1 MKKSIR
7 INKTK
12 ENFDIIYKQLDNAS
26 GELYNAIDNLARMVD
41 LPKEIIEK
49 YERIDVSLIDSLR
62 YDIGKLIEEINHKEV
77 D

>member
-1 MKKSIR
+1 MKKTIR

-12 ENFDIIYKQLDNAS
+12 ENFEIIYKQLDNAS
-26 GELYNAIDNLARMVD
+26 GELYRAIDNLARMVD

-49 YERIDVSLIDSLR
+49 FERIDVSLIDSLR

>member
-1 MKKSIR
+1 MKKTIR

-12 ENFDIIYKQLDNAS
+12 ENFEIIYKQLDNAS
-26 GELYNAIDNLARMVD
+26 GELYRAIDNLARMVD

-49 YERIDVSLIDSLR
+49 FERIDVSLIDSLR
-62 YDIGKLIEEINHKEV
+62 YDIRKLIEEINHKEV

>member
-1 MKKSIR
+1 MKKTIR

-12 ENFDIIYKQLDNAS
+12 ENFEIIYKQLDNAS
-26 GELYNAIDNLARMVD
+26 GELYNAIDNLARVVD

-49 YERIDVSLIDSLR
+49 YKRIDVSLIDSLR
-62 YDIGKLIEEINHKEV
+62 YDIEQLIEEINHKEV